1 MTDRFVEVRV
11 YKLKPG
17 LRDKFHEIARD
28 AVEMLNRH
36 QITVVGHGP
45 SAHDADSYF
54 LMRSY
59 PSLEAREKAL
69 QGFYGSEEWETRF
82 NATVTGMIES
92 YNTLVLEA
100 SHPAIAAIA
109 RMTPPAP
116 AR

>member
-17 LRDKFHEIARD
+17 VRGKFHEIAGD
-28 AVEMLNRH
+28 AVAMLGRH
-36 QITVVGHGP
+36 KITVIGHGP

-54 LMRSY
+54 LMRAY

-69 QGFYGSEEWETRF
+69 QGFYGSEEWEKRF

-92 YNTLVLEA
+92 YNTLVLEV
-100 SHPAIAAIA
+100 SHPAIATIA
-109 RMTPPAP
+109 RMTPPAS

>member
-17 LRDKFHEIARD
+17 LRNRFHEIAKD

-36 QITVVGHGP
+36 KITVVGHGP
-45 SAHDADSYF
+45 SAHDTDSYF
-54 LMRSY
+54 LMRAY

-69 QGFYGSEEWETRF
+69 QGFYGSEEWEKRF
-82 NATVTGMIES
+82 NATVTEMIES
-92 YNTLVLEA
+92 YNTIVLEA

-109 RMTPPAP
+109 KVAAP
-116 AR
+116 A